1 MKKYLILLVFATILL
16 TSCNDD
22 DGYSLDKFWVS
33 MATVENP
40 NNEPFFFL
48 NLDNGEVL
56 WTAATNFYNYKPLT
70 GQRIIADYTIL
81 NDKAPGS
88 SYQHDVKLNDAY
100 NILTKRIFHITP
112 ETQDSIGHDPISVND
127 MWIGS
132 DYLNIQFYYTGYN
145 KVHFINLV
153 KDESKEYTDNKI
165 HLEFRHNA
173 NNDSQQYK
181 QAGIVSFD
189 LRTIL
194 IKPREITEAVP
205 LVIHVKGL
213 DGKETTHEYIYNP
226 VGSGKEPREFSREDY
241 EENKGA
247 DVI

>member
-1 MKKYLILLVFATILL
+1 MKKHLILLLIIFTFS
-16 TSCNDD
+16 SCSDD

-48 NLDNGEVL
+48 HLDNGDVL
-56 WTAATNFYNYKPLT
+56 WTAATNFYNYKPVT

-81 NDKAPGS
+81 NDKAPES

-100 NILTKRIFHITP
+100 NILTKRIYYITP
-112 ETQDSIGHDPISVND
+112 ETQDSIGHDPIGIND

-132 DYLNIQFYYTGYN
+132 DYLNIKFYYAGYN

-153 KDESKEYTDNKI
+153 KDDSKTYNDHKI

-173 NNDSQQYK
+173 NNDSEVYRQV
-181 QAGIVSFD
+181 GFVSFD
-189 LRTIL
+189 LRTIV
-194 IKPREITEAVP
+194 IQPREITERIQ
-205 LVIHVKGL
+205 LVIHVKEF
-213 DGKETTHEYIYNP
+213 DGKETTHEYIYDPNNA
-226 VGSGKEPREFSREDY
+226 GISPREFSKEEY
-241 EENKGA
+241 EETKGA
-247 DVI
+247 DII